1 MSDRSDERATL
12 YVLEH
17 NKFVTSA
24 DRSFTERFGIGA
36 HQITAP
42 TITLNDLLDTEEVGH
57 FDFLSIDV
65 ELHEPQVLAGF
76 DLRRFRPALV
86 CIEAHPEVR
95 QPILDYFAQRG
106 YVIVA
111 KYLRA
116 DTHNL
121 YFKPIS

>member
-1 MSDRSDERATL
+1 MSSKT
-12 YVLEH
+12 
-17 NKFVTSA
+17 NKLVTSA
-24 DRSFTERFGIGA
+24 TRNFTERFGAGA
-36 HQITAP
+36 QEVEVP
-42 TITLNDLLDTEEVGH
+42 TITLNDLLDSEEVER

-76 DLRRFRPALV
+76 DLRRFRPTLV

-95 QPILDYFAQRG
+95 QPILEYFARG
-106 YVIVA
+106 GCVIVG

-121 YFKPIS
+121 YFQPAQ